1 MLMYSYIKLG
11 HFYKNDFS
19 FYRKY
24 FEKLQSDLNNFD
36 TTAFGREISTQ
47 IYPAA

>member
-19 FYRKY
+19 LNRKY
-24 FEKLQSDLNNFD
+24 REKLRSDLKIFNTN
-36 TTAFGREISTQ
+36 AFGREISTQ
-47 IYPAA
+47 IYPGA